1 MTFHQKE
8 LAPVL
13 KRRFVESRLH
23 MDGDDRVP
31 AALLAAHRLL
41 QKELIGNLAVPHYA
55 ILDPF
60 TGDFL
65 YRTHLRGGDLTKWR
79 DDFAHLFAQLPDLPI
94 EK

>member
-1 MTFHQKE
+1 MTFHTKE

-23 MDGDDRVP
+23 MDGEDRVP
-31 AALLAAHRLL
+31 PELFAAHRQL
-41 QKELIGNLAVPHYA
+41 QAELIGNRAVPHYA

-65 YRTHLRGGDLTKWR
+65 YRTHLRGGDLEQWR
-79 DDFAHLFAQLPDLPI
+79 KDFEHLFSLLPERPS